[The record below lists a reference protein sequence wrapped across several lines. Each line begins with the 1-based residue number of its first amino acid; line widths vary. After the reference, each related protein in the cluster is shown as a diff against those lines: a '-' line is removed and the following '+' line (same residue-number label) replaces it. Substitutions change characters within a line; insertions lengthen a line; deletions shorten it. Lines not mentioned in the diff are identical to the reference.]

1 MVKLFHIA
9 VLYKYQTKVTLLT
22 AVSDLSSIGFF
33 QRSSAAEFMK
43 FTSSVVVERT
53 QLSTRTT
60 IKEGEYMC
68 HCYSRSDGL
77 SGVLISDHEYP
88 NRVAHTFISKILDD
102 FAAKHS
108 PGTWSS
114 GAMLTLPGLDAQ
126 LAKYQNPNQADAMSR
141 IQADLDET
149 KIILHNTIEAVL
161 ERGEKLDDLVAKSD
175 DLSAQSKMFYKT
187 VSEILFLMGAC
198 ERDVRRAWWLRAFA
212 CALLAEETRRCTG
225 SMAVAQP

>member
-9 VLYKYQTKVTLLT
+9 VLYKYQSKVTLMT
-22 AVSDLSSIGFF
+22 AASDLSSIGFF

-43 FTSSVVVERT
+43 FTSSVVVERM
-53 QLSTRTT
+53 QLTTRTT

-68 HCYSRSDGL
+68 HCYLRCDGL

-88 NRVAHTFISKILDD
+88 NRVAHTFINKVLDD
-102 FAAKHS
+102 FAAKYPPDS
-108 PGTWSS
+108 WSS
-114 GAMLTLPGLDAQ
+114 GSSFPLPGLEAQ
-126 LAKYQNPNQADAMSR
+126 LAKFQTPNQADAMLR

-175 DLSAQSKMFYKT
+175 DLSSQSKMFYKT
-187 VSEILFLMGAC
+187 ARKTNQCCV
-198 ERDVRRAWWLRAFA
+198 
-212 CALLAEETRRCTG
+212 LL
-225 SMAVAQP
+225 